1 MELTPPPCAIRL
13 FLTSLIVLLFFIILF
28 AIRGC
33 SPQTFHNQQ
42 MAVGAYTF
50 FSTDPGYV
58 NKLSETEQIKR
69 IRELADM
76 KVDWIETDNPG
87 KVKEILDSMP

>member
-1 MELTPPPCAIRL
+1 MAI
-13 FLTSLIVLLFFIILF
+13 
-28 AIRGC
+28 
-33 SPQTFHNQQ
+33 
-42 MAVGAYTF
+42 GAYTF

-58 NKLSETEQIKR
+58 NKLSEADQIKR

-87 KVKEILDSMP
+87 RVKEILNI